1 MDSGA
6 LPRMRNAFGPGEG
19 ALVMGN
25 EAVEDRATDS
35 YSQGAV
41 RASLRTWEH
50 DLDWSILDDDGA

>member
-1 MDSGA
+1 
-6 LPRMRNAFGPGEG
+6 MRNAFGPGEG